1 MLPDALEVVK
11 EGNHEGGEPKISTT
25 QPRGE
30 KCRGQRAEK
39 QREPGIRF
47 FCGIPAP
54 FFIIERFERS
64 GHGADPDFERKIQTA
79 SSSRW
84 RLA

>member
-1 MLPDALEVVK
+1 MKGEDRRSRRLNPGKNIGAK
-11 EGNHEGGEPKISTT
+11 ELKSKES
-25 QPRGE
+25 RVSV
-30 KCRGQRAEK
+30 
-39 QREPGIRF
+39 

-54 FFIIERFERS
+54 FFIIERFKRS
-64 GHGADPDFERKIQTA
+64 GRGADPDFERKIQTA